1 MLTLVLLALATSAI
15 SLTLTKS
22 HITEHLRSWVKTK
35 SLFWGKFA
43 GCAYCVSHW
52 VAFALVAWVGPE
64 WLAFAFVEYNVVVNF
79 IVLSFSIV
87 AISTI
92 ITGLGMRALY
102 IHEREMFDYQDEIA
116 ALKNEEN

>member
-22 HITEHLRSWVKTK
+22 HITEHLRSWVKSK

-52 VAFALVAWVGPE
+52 VSFALVLWVGPE
-64 WLAFAFVEYNVVVNF
+64 WLAFTVVPYAPIANFVILAFA
-79 IVLSFSIV
+79 IV
-87 AISTI
+87 ALSTI